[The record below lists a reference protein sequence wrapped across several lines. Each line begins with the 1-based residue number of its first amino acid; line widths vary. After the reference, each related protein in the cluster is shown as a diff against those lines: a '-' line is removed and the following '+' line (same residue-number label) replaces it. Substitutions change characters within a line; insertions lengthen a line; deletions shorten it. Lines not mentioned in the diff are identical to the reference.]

1 LRPAAIVISFSFA
14 RDLRQHVDIDSL
26 ARPSLHMQLTSLTL
40 TGRALPQLHS
50 RCARVCAGFASTMKT
65 DKGKTVKKENL
76 PSKTCAVC
84 GRPFTWCVDPA
95 CHASLSKRQAFV
107 LTVLCCIGVNA
118 KYFQRPDDDLAWF
131 QEEEVGELLGRR
143 EVSLD
148 RNCVFKL

>member
-1 LRPAAIVISFSFA
+1 LRPAATIVSFVCSFA
-14 RDLRQHVDIDSL
+14 RDLQQHADIDSL

-107 LTVLCCIGVNA
+107 LTELCRIGGNA
-118 KYFQRPDDDLAWF
+118 NCSFNDLMMILPGF
-131 QEEEVGELLGRR
+131 RR
-143 EVSLD
+143 KKWESCWEDV
-148 RNCVFKL
+148 K

>member
-1 LRPAAIVISFSFA
+1 
-14 RDLRQHVDIDSL
+14 
-26 ARPSLHMQLTSLTL
+26 
-40 TGRALPQLHS
+40 
-50 RCARVCAGFASTMKT
+50 MKT
-65 DKGKTVKKENL
+65 DKGKTIKKENL

-84 GRPFTWCVDPA
+84 GRPFTWCVHPA